1 MATEDREQIQITIS
15 VDAETNERLEAE
27 AAKDGV
33 SVIELCQSIV
43 EVELHYA
50 QFGDRR
56 RRSKPLSKESLE
68 NLFALRKAYFGGKK
82 IPGDSADD
90 IRAMREERALQ
101 IERAVEGR

>member
-1 MATEDREQIQITIS
+1 MTTEDRKQITIS

-33 SVIELCQSIV
+33 SVTELCQSII

-50 QFGDRR
+50 EFGDRR
-56 RRSKPLSKESLE
+56 RRGKPISQEAIDGMY
-68 NLFALRKAYFGGKK
+68 ALRKKYFGGKK
-82 IPGDSADD
+82 VSGDSVDT
-90 IRAMREERALQ
+90 IREMREERALQ

>member
-1 MATEDREQIQITIS
+1 MATEDRKQITIS
-15 VDAETNERLEAE
+15 VDAEMNERLETE

-33 SVIELCQSIV
+33 SVTELCQSIV
-43 EVELHYA
+43 EVELYYA
-50 QFGDRR
+50 EVGERR
-56 RRSKPLSKESLE
+56 RRGKPISKEAIDRMY
-68 NLFALRKAYFGGKK
+68 ALRKEIFGGKK

>member
-1 MATEDREQIQITIS
+1 MTTEDRKQITIS

-33 SVIELCQSIV
+33 SVTELCQNIV
-43 EVELHYA
+43 EVELYYA
-50 QFGDRR
+50 EVGERR
-56 RRSKPLSKESLE
+56 RRGKPISKEAIDGMY
-68 NLFALRKAYFGGKK
+68 ALRKAYFGGKK